1 MKKFVVIAAM
11 LMASASAAHAGS
23 FSFNVEGQKVR
34 VHIPRGCSSLSCI
47 NVSAPGLADKFNKDK
62 DSDDSSSSTTT
73 TTATAPAAAPAPAPA
88 PAPQIAAAAPVAP
101 APAAAPQASPK
112 VTVLPPPA
120 AEPAAAPTISA
131 PPLTAPEVSAQP
143 APAPVAA
150 PAPTPAPVQMAAVPT
165 APAVAAPAPVQT
177 ASTPVGVWMSEKKE
191 GKIRVEDCG
200 GNLCGYAIE
209 KSGAKGAKVL
219 INMKPRGDKWVGRI
233 HDTRSGGTYDST
245 IALRGNDKLKVQG
258 CAMGGM
264 FCGGETWTRIE

>member
-34 VHIPRGCSSLSCI
+34 VHIPRGCSSMSCI
-47 NVSAPGLADKFNKDK
+47 NISAPGLADKFNKDK
-62 DSDDSSSSTTT
+62 DEPVSTT

-88 PAPQIAAAAPVAP
+88 PAPQVAAAAPVAP
-101 APAAAPQASPK
+101 APAAAPVASPK
-112 VTVLPPPA
+112 VTVLPPPTT
-120 AEPAAAPTISA
+120 EPAAAPTIS
-131 PPLTAPEVSAQP
+131 APEVSAQP
-143 APAPVAA
+143 APAPIAAPA
-150 PAPTPAPVQMAAVPT
+150 PAPTPAPVQMAAVPP
-165 APAVAAPAPVQT
+165 APPVAAPAPVQV
-177 ASTPVGVWMSEKKE
+177 ASTPIGVWMSEKKE

-200 GNLCGYAIE
+200 GNLCGYAVE
-209 KSGAKGAKVL
+209 KNGSNGAKVL
-219 INMKPRGDKWVGRI
+219 INMKPKGDKWVGRI

-245 IALRGNDKLKVQG
+245 IALRGTDKLKVQG